1 MYMSIFTVIKNA
13 EQAVVTFIGHEIGLI
28 PGVAATVVADVDLAA
43 NIANNLVNSLKTYI
57 ASPGGQVLVSV
68 IEAVPGIGPYV
79 GDVLNFLPKIVTDLG
94 WARSEFTK
102 SPQQVVIDGL
112 TAAANT
118 TNAGVKASNL
128 LTLAG
133 HIITAVTTIQQSP
146 VPVPTAITIAAA
158 TYSQA
163 TPIPAT
169 A

>member
-1 MYMSIFTVIKNA
+1 MSIFTKIENA
-13 EQAVVTFIGHEIGLI
+13 AESVATFIEKEVKLI
-28 PGVAATVVADVDLAA
+28 PGVATTVVSDVDLAA
-43 NIANNLVNSLKTYI
+43 NIANNLVNQLKNYI
-57 ASPGGQVLVSV
+57 ASPAGQVLTTI

-94 WARSEFTK
+94 WATAEFTK

-112 TAAANT
+112 TAAINNPNVA
-118 TNAGVKASNL
+118 VKASNL

-133 HIITAVTTIQQSP
+133 HLITAVTTIQQSP

-163 TPIPAT
+163 TPIAAT
-169 A
+169 T